1 MKRCPKCGTVLDDDK
16 RKCYMCGADLLRSAI
31 THFGETFDAQ
41 IGATVSN
48 SQDNVFNNVGNIQA
62 DPNDAVGN
70 TGVDN
75 STFTSSGADFYN
87 NSNDNNNSNN
97 FSGLDG
103 LNSMQYDN
111 RTAIEKIFSGNQR
124 FKSKDEINAELAMKK
139 NEEGQQQNPFAQNN
153 SINNNF
159 NNNQN
164 ANKQDSNV
172 LPFGQNN
179 VSNPMGNMTNNT
191 TNNTVQPVQPN
202 LFKSPQQNNAQKS
215 TKAKK
220 PFGSFFKNNSD
231 KTNVKQE
238 KKKINWGDNLEKK
251 DNVLNKKFSKE
262 FLKNVHL
269 DIGLIVNTACFI
281 VFMIAMLIIYNKV
294 IKPRNA
300 ENLQFGDL
308 VYKIND
314 DFLLKN
320 EYSNSRTYT
329 YGEDCN
335 LRITYGTAAP
345 DDTISKYF
353 DETKERFSNN
363 SDFITQE
370 SKLDIN
376 GNTWSTLEILQI
388 EKNDT
393 AISGTQTRV
402 KYRFVTMVYDGSYY
416 RIEFIN
422 TQSDNKCSAMYD
434 EMQASM
440 SFKK

>member
-16 RKCYMCGADLLRSAI
+16 RKCYMCGADLLKSAI

-41 IGATVSN
+41 IGATISN
-48 SQDNVFNNVGNIQA
+48 SQDNVFNSVGNIQA
-62 DPNDAVGN
+62 DPNEAVGN

-87 NSNDNNNSNN
+87 NSNDNNNNA

-111 RTAIEKIFSGNQR
+111 RTALEKIFSGNQR

-139 NEEGQQQNPFAQNN
+139 NDKEQQTPFAQ
-153 SINNNF
+153 NNNF
-159 NNNQN
+159 NNNQDVN
-164 ANKQDSNV
+164 IQGNNMV
-172 LPFGQNN
+172 PFPQNN
-179 VSNPMGNMTNNT
+179 VSNPVGNMVNNT
-191 TNNTVQPVQPN
+191 MNDSVNLSGQPN
-202 LFKSPQQNNAQKS
+202 LFKSPQQNNVPQNK
-215 TKAKK
+215 KAKK
-220 PFGSFFKNNSD
+220 PFSSFFKNNF
-231 KTNVKQE
+231 KKPGEEQE
-238 KKKINWGDNLEKK
+238 KKKINWGDNLDKK
-251 DNVLNKKFSKE
+251 DNVLNKKFSRE

-281 VFMIAMLIIYNKV
+281 VFIIAMLIIYNKV
-294 IKPRNA
+294 IKPRKA

-329 YGEDCN
+329 YGEECN

-353 DETKERFSNN
+353 DETKEKFSSN

-376 GNTWSTLEILQI
+376 GNTWSSLEILQI
-388 EKNDT
+388 EKNDS
-393 AISGTQTRV
+393 AISGTQTKV
-402 KYRFVTMVYDGSYY
+402 KYRYVTMIYDGNYY
-416 RIEFIN
+416 RIEYTN